1 MLVYHRL
8 VNVSHRRR
16 LQGREGASP
25 SLPSGS
31 FRSRGERQ
39 YALSSEPSRPRHVCR
54 GWGCPVSSV
63 GRGAPRSENAQTFAW
78 GRGQG
83 AAFASPRREGQCS
96 GNEARGSEKWKGGGC
111 PETGPEA
118 GDTPSRHV
126 QPAASRRLPPHT
138 HSSPPRAPLAGRSP
152 TLASEL
158 TWCAGGGVVLGRSS
172 SSAPKTGRLASRAL
186 GSRAPSLSPDLQTVV
201 LLCHRPAE
209 RGMYPSP
216 SVRHLQGMVQ

>member
-1 MLVYHRL
+1 MSAIAVAFKDAREQARL
-8 VNVSHRRR
+8 C
-16 LQGREGASP
+16 LQGAFGLEGRDSTHCRVNRQDHVTCAVVGGARSRPWVEGRRGLRTHRP
-25 SLPSGS
+25 SLGAEGRGR
-31 FRSRGERQ
+31 RSRPQGGKDSAVVMKPEDQRN
-39 YALSSEPSRPRHVCR
+39 
-54 GWGCPVSSV
+54 
-63 GRGAPRSENAQTFAW
+63 GR
-78 GRGQG
+78 
-83 AAFASPRREGQCS
+83 
-96 GNEARGSEKWKGGGC
+96 GGC

-138 HSSPPRAPLAGRSP
+138 HSTPPRAPLAGRSP